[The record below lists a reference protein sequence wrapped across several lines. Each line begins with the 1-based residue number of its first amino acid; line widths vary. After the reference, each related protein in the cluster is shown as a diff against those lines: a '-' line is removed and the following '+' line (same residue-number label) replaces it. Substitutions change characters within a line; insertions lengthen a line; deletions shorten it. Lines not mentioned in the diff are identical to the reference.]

1 MLLVQTSSEWLR
13 CHLCEC
19 LFNEIS
25 LSKISTLFQMSHATD
40 VPKKR
45 THSGWMKCHSSKC
58 LLDEMLWHE
67 SVKCE
72 KREWTVLMTA
82 HLPAAD
88 INLFVSLYLSISL
101 LLSICLQLYLSP
113 ASASLFLNPVYLS
126 YSTFLFRF
134 CMHDHSYYL
143 RLLFW
148 QFSKDVKHSCR

>member
-88 INLFVSLYLSISL
+88 INLFVSLYLSTS
-101 LLSICLQLYLSP
+101 
-113 ASASLFLNPVYLS
+113 VYLS
-126 YSTFLFRF
+126 STLSFPSVCFLVLEPCLSFVFYLFVPLLYARPFLLFAPTFLTIYQR
-134 CMHDHSYYL
+134 
-143 RLLFW
+143 R
-148 QFSKDVKHSCR
+148 